1 MTKLNY
7 LLSLLFII
15 IGVFLYIT
23 SNVYQSVS
31 AQDVKEEESSN
42 DIFSDLSRNLPSID
56 EDMPNNNNEQ
66 PLESESPLFENPDT
80 EGLDENNEISNG
92 ENMGESNEQGSTS
105 ETIEKSLTNGFSDS
119 GQEPDIINEEK
130 EDDLGSNPET
140 SSSSSDKVINDDA
153 NNNNNNIVNPSD

>member
-1 MTKLNY
+1 MTKLKY
-7 LLSLLFII
+7 VSSLLFII

-56 EDMPNNNNEQ
+56 EDMSNNNEQ

-80 EGLDENNEISNG
+80 GELDENNEISNG
-92 ENMGESNEQGSTS
+92 ENMGESNEQGTTS
-105 ETIEKSLTNGFSDS
+105 ETIDKSLTDS
-119 GQEPDIINEEK
+119 GQEPDVINEEK

-140 SSSSSDKVINDDA
+140 SSSSSDEVINDDT